1 MNEVLCNYKR
11 FFEDQIQ
18 ESEQEFV
25 SYLKSPLS
33 SLFQEDRVF
42 WGKVVS
48 INENLGHITI
58 QVPKGHCPRLKISMS
73 FSILRQNAWNE
84 LGSNISQWTCQCKQF
99 LENTSYHTMFSD
111 IKPLYFKKPDESHD
125 YIGCSGVDLKLFLS
139 IKQALEDGR
148 SVWYLMTETFPPTQ
162 YLQNLCNYIDRYN
175 GDPELLVMPK
185 ISYDDWKPKELT
197 NHDDIAGCIVNK
209 LDSENLCILQGPP
222 GTGESYTIA
231 TIVSRYIEEG
241 KTVCVTT
248 MSNKGLT
255 ELIEKEPLNKAREEG
270 KISKTLLTADE
281 LKQIKGTKIAGK
293 DLVVPSGELLCCT
306 YYILS
311 SKYSTNAD
319 YIVEPIYDLV
329 VIEEASQAYL
339 TSIAAFKR
347 LGRQCLIVGD
357 PMQLPPIVLNPQKS
371 EYIQWNVDIQANGL
385 KTYALGTDTSSFR
398 ITTSYRLTDESCLLT
413 GLFYQNSLKSVQKEA
428 ITFEKIS
435 DKVYFPQKGGTII
448 KHVSGAMDAV
458 CSKAARNTIRSIV
471 TWISEN
477 YPKRTI
483 GIISPFRQTVQ
494 ELQRE
499 FYIENQSIDI
509 TVETID
515 RIQGMTVDYTI
526 LYFPQRNISFALT
539 ENRFNVAT
547 SRSRSTTLIISD
559 VPLEIFT
566 TISPIVSKYLYSCTH
581 IDGNVLTVRS
591 QSSEHDNSQS
601 PNGLKVIKKIDLSKF
616 ETSKQKSVKSFTKE
630 NIYIIDTNV
639 FVNCPDIISKIDSK
653 YKVVLSAKVIDE
665 LDKLK
670 IKLSNDEKRIVETA
684 LKLINRAMDNENVS
698 MELSDPTLL
707 PDDFN
712 KKSPD
717 NNILTVA
724 LKFKDENPILL
735 TSDNGLQVKAKG
747 LKITTITLK
756 EFLKR

>member
-1 MNEVLCNYKR
+1 
-11 FFEDQIQ
+11 
-18 ESEQEFV
+18 
-25 SYLKSPLS
+25 
-33 SLFQEDRVF
+33 
-42 WGKVVS
+42 
-48 INENLGHITI
+48 
-58 QVPKGHCPRLKISMS
+58 MS

-99 LENTSYHTMFSD
+99 LENTSYYTMFSD
-111 IKPLYFKKPDESHD
+111 IKPSYFKKPDESHD

-162 YLQNLCNYIDRYN
+162 YLQNLCNYKDRYN

-222 GTGESYTIA
+222 GTGKSYPIA